1 MGMPSMT
8 LVSQLPGYSDGMQ
21 LPSSNNGQLQLLGV
35 GGGGGGGGGGRIV
48 AQQQKELE
56 LMILELQDRDT

>member
-21 LPSSNNGQLQLLGV
+21 LPSSNNGQLQLLGGV
-35 GGGGGGGGGGRIV
+35 GGGGGGGRIV

>member
-1 MGMPSMT
+1 MPSMT

-21 LPSSNNGQLQLLGV
+21 LPSSNNGQLQLLADK
-35 GGGGGGGGGGRIV
+35 GGGGGGGGGGGIV